1 MVMSIQGY
9 LSVLADSDLFGCL
22 AILSFLAGFSGL
34 FGRIRNTR
42 MHRTLTF
49 ACLMTVPVLHAGGT
63 FFLNQ
68 APA

>member
-22 AILSFLAGFSGL
+22 AILSFLAGCSGL
-34 FGRIRNTR
+34 FARIRNTR
-42 MHRTLTF
+42 THRALTF
-49 ACLMTVPVLHAGGT
+49 VCLMAIPALQAGGT